1 MFSSACIELD
11 LCGFRRDEG
20 IGFAAQT
27 GCVASRSMIK
37 WFRHND
43 MDHLDSLLKEQEL
56 EDKKVSGWRELFQTC
71 NDRWIGLIDS
81 AEKDCHQVVMLD
93 WAD

>member
-1 MFSSACIELD
+1 MVTLD
-11 LCGFRRDEG
+11 LYTLCRDEG

-43 MDHLDSLLKEQEL
+43 MEHLDSLLKEQEE
-56 EDKKVSGWRELFQTC
+56 EDKKVSWQQAGHSQIP
-71 NDRWIGLIDS
+71 NGG
-81 AEKDCHQVVMLD
+81 LD
-93 WAD
+93 W